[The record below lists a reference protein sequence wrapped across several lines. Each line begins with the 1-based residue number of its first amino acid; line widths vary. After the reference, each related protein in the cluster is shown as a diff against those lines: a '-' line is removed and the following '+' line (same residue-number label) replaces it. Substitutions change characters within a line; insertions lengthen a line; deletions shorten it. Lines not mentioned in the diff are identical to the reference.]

1 MNGLQSIEM
10 PMFLFYL
17 HVSTY
22 FQQAMLGKTY
32 VVPRQ
37 SFFSP
42 PPSNLSG
49 GRPCRVVRE

>member
-42 PPSNLSG
+42 P
-49 GRPCRVVRE
+49 RVTCREAAHVG